1 MPLSD
6 KMLKELMATFQTEL
20 KEHLG
25 MLTKDLLSLERN
37 PTSNERANLITN
49 VFRAAHSIKGAART
63 VNLRDIETIAHRIE
77 DVLVKIREGCLSLT
91 PHLFDVLLTAV
102 DAIGNAMAAHLR
114 GEQMPTEV
122 MAAVLARLDE
132 AAGEQTESGAAQ
144 ATIEAS
150 EGEKLLPPEP
160 SALMSLDSKAHPATP
175 HASTPLTPVETC
187 EQSPCLPVEGDFSTQ
202 AGNPAPRPSGTTSP
216 AVNPQTD
223 QLKAGTFIPPT
234 KPGGSSA
241 AGVKDQPPIGPHPI
255 QADETIR
262 VRTTKLDALMDGLGE
277 LLVMQMRTEKL
288 LAQMKALQ
296 ERTIHWQKNWR
307 KTRPH
312 CNRLR
317 RNYLNVDKTDLA
329 PLFDFLESN
338 EEELKALGTEHNTL
352 LDHLNNDCNHLQ
364 IITDDLQ
371 NGIRSVRM
379 LPIATLFDLFPR
391 MVRDLA
397 HNQSKDI
404 VLEVQG
410 QEAEVDR
417 QALELMKDPLTHLL
431 RNAVDHGIEPPE
443 ERLTAGKPRHGTIR
457 LCAEQR
463 GNNLVLTVSD
473 DGRGINL
480 DAVRRAAIEQG
491 LVPPEKMADF
501 SEREVVE
508 LIFHSGLSTAGK
520 TTDLSGRGVGMD
532 VVRKNLEQIHGFIQV
547 ETRLG
552 VGTSFVLML
561 PITLTTSQVLL
572 VRVVGETVALPM
584 INVER
589 ILHVNVVKV
598 GSIEGHSAIYAEG
611 RPLPLVS
618 LANVLKLPEVEQPL
632 PPDAKIPVVILSVA
646 EKRIALRASGFL
658 STQQVVVKSLGGQLR
673 RVRNVAGAAI
683 LGDGQLVTILNVSD
697 LMKSLH
703 GKSYASLGLPIVT
716 KEARRWRVLLAD
728 DSITTRTLEKHILE
742 NAGYEVLTAAD
753 GQEAWKLIC
762 QNEKGLP
769 DLVVS
774 DVNMPR
780 MDGFALTQSIK
791 GDSSYARVPVVLVT
805 SLESPQDRLHGMEA
819 GADAYIIKSTFDQ
832 RELLETIERLIR

>member
-20 KEHLG
+20 KEHLS

-63 VNLRDIETIAHRIE
+63 VNLQDIETIAHRIE
-77 DVLVKIREGCLSLT
+77 DVLVKIREGHLSLT

-114 GEQMPTEV
+114 GEQMPTEI
-122 MAAVLARLDE
+122 MSAVLARLDE
-132 AAGEQTESGAAQ
+132 AAGEQTESGTVQ

-150 EGEKLLPPEP
+150 EKEKSLPPEP
-160 SALMSLDSKAHPATP
+160 LAITSLDSKG
-175 HASTPLTPVETC
+175 HASTPPTSVETC
-187 EQSPCLPVEGDFSTQ
+187 EQNPCLPTEGDFSAQ
-202 AGNPAPRPSGTTSP
+202 AGHPASRPIGTTSP
-216 AVNPQTD
+216 AVNPQTG
-223 QLKAGTFIPPT
+223 QLNAGAFIPPT

-241 AGVKDQPPIGPHPI
+241 AGVKDQPPIGPQPI
-255 QADETIR
+255 QADDTIR

-296 ERTIHWQKNWR
+296 ERTIRWQKNWR
-307 KTRPH
+307 KARPH

-317 RNYLNVDKTDLA
+317 RNYLDVDKTDFA

-338 EEELKALGTEHNTL
+338 EEELKTLSADHNTL

-397 HNQSKDI
+397 HNQKKDI

-410 QEAEVDR
+410 QDAEVDR

-431 RNAVDHGIEPPE
+431 RNAVGHGIEPPE
-443 ERLTAGKPRHGTIR
+443 ERLAAGKPRHGTIR

-463 GNNLVLTVSD
+463 GNNLVLTISD

-491 LVPPEKMADF
+491 LVSPEKMADF
-501 SEREVVE
+501 SDRDVVE

-532 VVRKNLEQIHGFIQV
+532 VVRRNLEQIHGFIQV

-572 VRVVGETVALPM
+572 VRVAGETVALPM

-589 ILHVNVVKV
+589 ILHVNVLKV

-632 PPDAKIPVVILSVA
+632 LPDTKIPVVILSVA

-703 GKSYASLGLPIVT
+703 GKSFASLGLPIVT

-791 GDSSYARVPVVLVT
+791 GDSSYAQVPVVLVT
-805 SLESPQDRLHGMEA
+805 SLESPQDRLHGMES

-832 RELLETIERLIR
+832 RELLETIERLIK

>member
-63 VNLRDIETIAHRIE
+63 VNLQDIETIAHRIE
-77 DVLVKIREGCLSLT
+77 DVLVKIREGLLSLT

-114 GEQMPTEV
+114 GEQMPNEV
-122 MAAVLARLDE
+122 VAAVLARLDE

-144 ATIEAS
+144 ATVEAP
-150 EGEKLLPPEP
+150 EGEKSLPPEP
-160 SALMSLDSKAHPATP
+160 PAITSLDSKAHPATP
-175 HASTPLTPVETC
+175 DASIPPTPAETC
-187 EQSPCLPVEGDFSTQ
+187 EQSQCLPAEGDFSEQ
-202 AGNPAPRPSGTTSP
+202 SGNPVSLPSGTTSP
-216 AVNPQTD
+216 VNHQTN
-223 QLKAGTFIPPT
+223 QLNAE
-234 KPGGSSA
+234 
-241 AGVKDQPPIGPHPI
+241 VKDQPHIGPHPM
-255 QADETIR
+255 QADDTIR

-296 ERTIHWQKNWR
+296 ERTIRWQKNWR
-307 KTRPH
+307 KARPH
-312 CNRLR
+312 CSRLR

-338 EEELKALGTEHNTL
+338 EEELKALGTDHNTL

-397 HNQSKDI
+397 HNQNKDI

-431 RNAVDHGIEPPE
+431 RNAVDHGIELPE
-443 ERLTAGKPRHGTIR
+443 ERLMAGKPRHGTIR

-463 GNNLVLTVSD
+463 GNNLVLTISD

-480 DAVRRAAIEQG
+480 DAVRQAAIEQG

-501 SEREVVE
+501 SERDVVE
-508 LIFHSGLSTAGK
+508 LIFHSGLSTARK

-547 ETRLG
+547 ETMLG

-572 VRVVGETVALPM
+572 VRVGGETVALPM

-589 ILHVNVVKV
+589 ILHVNVLKV
-598 GSIEGHSAIYAEG
+598 GNIEGHSAIYAEG
-611 RPLPLVS
+611 RPMPLVS

-632 PPDAKIPVVILSVA
+632 LPDAKIPVVILSVA
-646 EKRIALRASGFL
+646 EKRIALRTSGFL

-697 LMKSLH
+697 LMKSLQ
-703 GKSYASLGLPIVT
+703 GKSLASLGLPIVT

-762 QNEKGLP
+762 QNEKELP

-774 DVNMPR
+774 DVNMPK

-791 GDSSYARVPVVLVT
+791 SDSSYARVPVVLVT
-805 SLESPQDRLHGMEA
+805 SLESSQDRLHGMEA

-832 RELLETIERLIR
+832 KELLETIERLIR

>member
-1 MPLSD
+1 MPVSD
-6 KMLKELMATFQTEL
+6 KMLRELMATFQTEL
-20 KEHLG
+20 QEHLSI
-25 MLTKDLLSLERN
+25 LTKDLLSLEKN
-37 PTSNERANLITN
+37 PTSDERTNLLMN

-63 VNLRDIETIAHRIE
+63 VNLKDIETISHRIE
-77 DVLVKIREGCLSLT
+77 DVLVKIREGHLSLT
-91 PHLFDVLLTAV
+91 PQLFDVLLTAV

-114 GEQMPTEV
+114 GEQMPTEM
-122 MAAVLARLDE
+122 MAAVLARLDDTTR
-132 AAGEQTESGAAQ
+132 GQTESSSAQ
-144 ATIEAS
+144 ATIEVS
-150 EGEKLLPPEP
+150 GGEKSQPPES
-160 SALMSLDSKAHPATP
+160 SAFTSLNSEELPATP
-175 HASTPLTPVETC
+175 HADTPPTPVEPC
-187 EQSPCLPVEGDFSTQ
+187 GQSPCLPAEEGFNTQ
-202 AGNPAPRPSGTTSP
+202 AGQFSSHPGGATSP
-216 AVNPQTD
+216 ATPRTD
-223 QLKAGTFIPPT
+223 QVNAGTSIPPT
-234 KPGGSSA
+234 NAGGSSA
-241 AGVKDQPPIGPHPI
+241 AGGKDQPPIGPRPI
-255 QADETIR
+255 KLDDTIR

-296 ERTIHWQKNWR
+296 ERTMRWQKNWR
-307 KTRPH
+307 KARPH
-312 CNRLR
+312 YNRLQR
-317 RNYLNVDKTDLA
+317 HCSKTDRTDLT
-329 PLFDFLESN
+329 PLFDFLETN

-352 LDHLNNDCNHLQ
+352 LDHLTDDRNHLQ

-371 NGIRSVRM
+371 NGIRSARM
-379 LPIATLFDLFPR
+379 LPITTLFDLFPR

-443 ERLTAGKPRHGTIR
+443 ERLAAGKPRHGTIR

-463 GNNLVLTVSD
+463 GSNLVLTVSD

-480 DAVRRAAIEQG
+480 DAVRRAAMEQG
-491 LVPPEKMADF
+491 LVPSEMMADL
-501 SEREVVE
+501 SEREVID
-508 LIFHSGLSTAGK
+508 LIFHSGLSTAGQI
-520 TTDLSGRGVGMD
+520 TDLSGRGVGMD
-532 VVRKNLEQIHGFIQV
+532 VVRKNLEQIHGLIQV
-547 ETRLG
+547 ETRPG
-552 VGTSFVLML
+552 VGTTFILML
-561 PITLTTSQVLL
+561 PLTLTTSQVLL
-572 VRVVGETVALPM
+572 VRVAGETVALPM

-589 ILHVNVVKV
+589 ILHVNAAKV

-618 LANVLKLPEVEQPL
+618 LANVLKLSEVEQPL

-646 EKRIALRASGFL
+646 EKRVALRADGFL
-658 STQQVVVKSLGGQLR
+658 STQQVVLKSLGGQLR

-697 LMKSLH
+697 LMRSFHTKSV
-703 GKSYASLGLPIVT
+703 ASLGLPIVT
-716 KEARRWRVLLAD
+716 KKPRRWRVLLAD

-753 GQEAWKLIC
+753 GQEAWELIC

-774 DVNMPR
+774 DIDMPR
-780 MDGFALTQSIK
+780 MNGFVLTQSIK

-819 GADAYIIKSTFDQ
+819 GADAYFVKSTFDQ

>member
-6 KMLKELMATFQTEL
+6 KMLKELMATFQIEL
-20 KEHLG
+20 QEHLG

-37 PTSNERANLITN
+37 PTSDERTNLLTN

-63 VNLRDIETIAHRIE
+63 VNLKDIETISHRIE
-77 DVLVKIREGCLSLT
+77 DVLVRIREGHLSLT
-91 PHLFDVLLTAV
+91 PHLFDVLLTAA
-102 DAIGNAMAAHLR
+102 DAIGNAMAGHLR
-114 GEQMPTEV
+114 GEQMSSEV
-122 MAAVLARLDE
+122 IAAILARLDE
-132 AAGEQTESGAAQ
+132 IVRGQTESSTAQ
-144 ATIEAS
+144 AKIEAS
-150 EGEKLLPPEP
+150 GGEKLLAPEL
-160 SALMSLDSKAHPATP
+160 SAPTSSDSKALPATP
-175 HASTPLTPVETC
+175 HASTSSTPTDSRER
-187 EQSPCLPVEGDFSTQ
+187 SRCLPVEESLGTQ
-202 AGNPAPRPSGTTSP
+202 AGQAASNAGGETSP
-216 AVNPQTD
+216 ANPHTD
-223 QLKAGTFIPPT
+223 QQNVDTSIPPS
-234 KPGGSSA
+234 KAGGSSA
-241 AGVKDQPPIGPHPI
+241 GGGKGQPPIAPRPI
-255 QADETIR
+255 QVDDTIR

-288 LAQMKALQ
+288 LAQVKALQ
-296 ERTIHWQKNWR
+296 ERTLRWQKNWR
-307 KTRPH
+307 KARPH

-317 RNYLNVDKTDLA
+317 RNYLKLDKTDIT

-338 EEELKALGTEHNTL
+338 EEDLKDLGTDHNTL
-352 LDHLNNDCNHLQ
+352 LDHLTNDFNHLQ

-379 LPIATLFDLFPR
+379 LPIATLFDLCPR

-397 HNQSKDI
+397 HSLSKDI

-443 ERLTAGKPRHGTIR
+443 ERLAAGKPRHGTIR

-473 DGRGINL
+473 DGRGINV
-480 DAVRRAAIEQG
+480 DAVRRASIERG
-491 LVPPEKMADF
+491 LFPAEKMAEL

-508 LIFHSGLSTAGK
+508 MIFYSGLSTAERA
-520 TTDLSGRGVGMD
+520 TDVSGRGVGMD
-532 VVRKNLEQIHGFIQV
+532 VVRKNLEQLHGLIQV
-547 ETRLG
+547 ETRPG
-552 VGTSFVLML
+552 VGTSFILML
-561 PITLTTSQVLL
+561 PLTLTTSQVLL
-572 VRVVGETVALPM
+572 VRVAGETVALPM

-589 ILHVNVVKV
+589 ILHVSVTKV
-598 GSIEGHSAIYAEG
+598 GSIEGRSAIYAEG
-611 RPLPLVS
+611 RPMPLVS
-618 LANVLKLPEVEQPL
+618 LANVLKLPEVEQSL

-646 EKRIALRASGFL
+646 EKRIALRVGGFL
-658 STQQVVVKSLGGQLR
+658 STQQVVLKSLGGQLR

-683 LGDGQLVTILNVSD
+683 LGDGQLVTVLNVSD
-697 LMKSLH
+697 LMKSFQ
-703 GKSYASLGLPIVT
+703 GKSIASLGSPIVT
-716 KEARRWRVLLAD
+716 KEVRRSRVLLAD

-753 GQEAWKLIC
+753 GQEAWELIS
-762 QNEKGLP
+762 QNEKRLP

-780 MDGFALTQSIK
+780 MDGFVLTQSIK

-819 GADAYIIKSTFDQ
+819 GADAYIVKSTFDQ
-832 RELLETIERLIR
+832 KELLETIERLIH

>member
-20 KEHLG
+20 QEHLS

-37 PTSNERANLITN
+37 PTSDERTNLLTN

-63 VNLRDIETIAHRIE
+63 VNLKDIETISHRIE
-77 DVLVKIREGCLSLT
+77 DVLVKIREGHLSLT

-114 GEQMPTEV
+114 GEQMPNEV
-122 MAAVLARLDE
+122 MAAILARLDE
-132 AAGEQTESGAAQ
+132 TVRGQTESGATQ

-150 EGEKLLPPEP
+150 GGEKSLLPEP
-160 SALMSLDSKAHPATP
+160 SAPMSLDSEALPATP
-175 HASTPLTPVETC
+175 HASPSPTPTGPC
-187 EQSPCLPVEGDFSTQ
+187 EQSRCLPVEERLNTQ
-202 AGNPAPRPSGTTSP
+202 AGQPASHPCGETSP
-216 AVNPQTD
+216 VNPHTD
-223 QLKAGTFIPPT
+223 QPNAGTFISPT
-234 KPGGSSA
+234 KAGGSSS
-241 AGVKDQPPIGPHPI
+241 AGGKDQPPFGPRPI
-255 QADETIR
+255 QGDDTIR

-288 LAQMKALQ
+288 LSQMKALQ
-296 ERTIHWQKNWR
+296 ESTLRWHKYWR
-307 KTRPH
+307 KARPH
-312 CNRLR
+312 YNRLR
-317 RNYLNVDKTDLA
+317 RNHLKVDKTDLA

-338 EEELKALGTEHNTL
+338 EQELKALGAEHNTL
-352 LDHLNNDCNHLQ
+352 LDHLTNDCNHLQ

-371 NGIRSVRM
+371 NGIRSARM

-397 HNQSKDI
+397 HSKSKDI
-404 VLEVQG
+404 VLEVEG

-417 QALELMKDPLTHLL
+417 QTLELMKDPLTHLL

-443 ERLTAGKPRHGTIR
+443 ERLAAGKPRHGTIR

-480 DAVRRAAIEQG
+480 DAVRRAAMERG
-491 LVPPEKMADF
+491 LFPSEKMADL

-508 LIFHSGLSTAGK
+508 MIFYSGLSTAEQ

-532 VVRKNLEQIHGFIQV
+532 VVRKNLEQIHGLIQV

-552 VGTSFVLML
+552 VGTSFILML
-561 PITLTTSQVLL
+561 PLTLTTSQVLL
-572 VRVVGETVALPM
+572 VRVAGETVALPM

-589 ILHVNVVKV
+589 ILHVDVAKV

-611 RPLPLVS
+611 HPMPLVS

-646 EKRIALRASGFL
+646 EKRIALRVGGFL
-658 STQQVVVKSLGGQLR
+658 STQQVVLKSLGGQLR
-673 RVRNVAGAAI
+673 RVRNVTGAAI

-697 LMKSLH
+697 LMRSFHTKSV
-703 GKSYASLGLPIVT
+703 ASLGLPIVT
-716 KEARRWRVLLAD
+716 KKPRRWRVLLAD

-753 GQEAWKLIC
+753 GQEAWELIC

-774 DVNMPR
+774 DINMPR
-780 MDGFALTQSIK
+780 MDGFVLTQSIK

-819 GADAYIIKSTFDQ
+819 GADAYFVKSTFDQ

>member
-6 KMLKELMATFQTEL
+6 EMLKELMATFQTEL

-77 DVLVKIREGCLSLT
+77 DVLVKIREECLSLT

-102 DAIGNAMAAHLR
+102 DAIGTAMAAHLR

-122 MAAVLARLDE
+122 MVAVLARLDE
-132 AAGEQTESGAAQ
+132 AGGEQTESGAAQ

-150 EGEKLLPPEP
+150 EGEKSLSPEP
-160 SALMSLDSKAHPATP
+160 PGLMSLDSKAHPATP
-175 HASTPLTPVETC
+175 HTSTPPTPAETC
-187 EQSPCLPVEGDFSTQ
+187 EQAPCLPVEGGFSTQ
-202 AGNPAPRPSGTTSP
+202 AGNPTSLPSGTTSP
-216 AVNPQTD
+216 VNPQTD

-255 QADETIR
+255 QADDTIR

-307 KTRPH
+307 KARPH

-317 RNYLNVDKTDLA
+317 RNYLNMDKTDLA

-501 SEREVVE
+501 SERDVVE
-508 LIFHSGLSTAGK
+508 LIFHSGLSTSGK

-547 ETRLG
+547 ETRHG

-572 VRVVGETVALPM
+572 VRVAGEMVALPM

-589 ILHVNVVKV
+589 ILHVNVLKV
-598 GSIEGHSAIYAEG
+598 GNIEGHSAIYAEG

-632 PPDAKIPVVILSVA
+632 LPDAKIPVVILSVA

-703 GKSYASLGLPIVT
+703 GKSFASLGLPIVT

-742 NAGYEVLTAAD
+742 NAGYEVFTAAD

-774 DVNMPR
+774 DVNMPK

>member
-6 KMLKELMATFQTEL
+6 RMLKELMTTFQTEL
-20 KEHLG
+20 QEHLSI
-25 MLTKDLLSLERN
+25 LTKDLLSLEQN
-37 PTSNERANLITN
+37 PTSEERTNLLTN

-63 VNLRDIETIAHRIE
+63 VNLIDIETIAHRIE
-77 DVLVKIREGCLSLT
+77 DVLVKIRQGCLSLT

-114 GEQMPTEV
+114 GEQMPSEAMMT
-122 MAAVLARLDE
+122 VLARLDDTARE
-132 AAGEQTESGAAQ
+132 PADSGATR
-144 ATIEAS
+144 ATMETPT
-150 EGEKLLPPEP
+150 EEKALPPEP
-160 SALMSLDSKAHPATP
+160 SALMSLDSEAIPGKSHT
-175 HASTPLTPVETC
+175 H
-187 EQSPCLPVEGDFSTQ
+187 
-202 AGNPAPRPSGTTSP
+202 TSP
-216 AVNPQTD
+216 ATAEPCGQSVEDDISTQVGQSSSHPSEATSPVDFQVDRPNAP
-223 QLKAGTFIPPT
+223 TFIPPG
-234 KPGGSSA
+234 KDGGSSA
-241 AGVKDQPPIGPHPI
+241 GGGKDQPPIAPHPI
-255 QADETIR
+255 QVDDTIR
-262 VRTTKLDALMDGLGE
+262 VRTTKLDSLMDGLGE

-288 LAQMKALQ
+288 LTQMKALQ
-296 ERTIHWQKNWR
+296 EHTLRWQKNWR
-307 KTRPH
+307 KARPH

-317 RNYLNVDKTDLA
+317 RNYLKADKTDLT

-338 EEELKALGTEHNTL
+338 EEDLKTLGTDHNTL
-352 LDHLNNDCNHLQ
+352 LDHLTNDCNHLQ

-397 HNQSKDI
+397 HSQNKDI

-410 QEAEVDR
+410 HEAEVDR

-431 RNAVDHGIEPPE
+431 RNAIDHGIEPPE
-443 ERLTAGKPRHGTIR
+443 ERMAVGKPRHGTIR

-480 DAVRRAAIEQG
+480 DAVRRAAIERG
-491 LVPPEKMADF
+491 LFPSEKMADL
-501 SEREVVE
+501 SDREVVE
-508 LIFHSGLSTAGK
+508 MIFYSGLSTAEQ

-532 VVRKNLEQIHGFIQV
+532 VVRKNLEKIHGLIQV
-547 ETRLG
+547 ETRPG

-561 PITLTTSQVLL
+561 PLTLTTSQVLL
-572 VRVVGETVALPM
+572 VRVAGETVALPM

-598 GSIEGHSAIYAEG
+598 GSIEGHPAIYAEG

-618 LANVLKLPEVEQPL
+618 LASVLKVPEVEQTL
-632 PPDAKIPVVILSVA
+632 PSDAKIPVVILSVA
-646 EKRIALRASGFL
+646 EKRIALRVGGFL
-658 STQQVVVKSLGGQLR
+658 STQQVVIKSLGGQLR

-697 LMKSLH
+697 LMKSLQA
-703 GKSYASLGLPIVT
+703 KSVASLGPPIVT
-716 KEARRWRVLLAD
+716 KESRRWRVLLAD
-728 DSITTRTLEKHILE
+728 DSLTTRTLEKHILE

-753 GQEAWKLIC
+753 GQEAWELISK
-762 QNEKGLP
+762 NEKALP

-774 DVNMPR
+774 DINMPR
-780 MDGFALTQSIK
+780 MDGLVLTQSIK
-791 GDSSYARVPVVLVT
+791 GDSSYARMPVVLVT

-819 GADAYIIKSTFDQ
+819 GADAYIVKSTFDQ
-832 RELLETIERLIR
+832 KELLETIERLIK

>member
-1 MPLSD
+1 
-6 KMLKELMATFQTEL
+6 MLKELMATFQTEL
-20 KEHLG
+20 QEHLS

-37 PTSNERANLITN
+37 PTSNERTNLLMN

-63 VNLRDIETIAHRIE
+63 VNLKDIETISHRIE
-77 DVLVKIREGCLSLT
+77 DVLVRIRQGCLSST
-91 PHLFDVLLTAV
+91 PHLFDALLTAV

-114 GEQMPTEV
+114 GEQMPIEV
-122 MAAVLARLDE
+122 MATVLARLDDTMRGQ
-132 AAGEQTESGAAQ
+132 AASGAIQ
-144 ATIEAS
+144 TTIETSS
-150 EGEKLLPPEP
+150 EEKSLAREP
-160 SALMSLDSKAHPATP
+160 SAPMSSDSEAITATSHTNAPPTPAEP
-175 HASTPLTPVETC
+175 YG
-187 EQSPCLPVEGDFSTQ
+187 QSPCLPVEDGVSTQ
-202 AGNPAPRPSGTTSP
+202 VGQSSSHPSGTTSP
-216 AVNPQTD
+216 VNSQAD
-223 QLKAGTFIPPT
+223 QPNAGTFIPQSKT
-234 KPGGSSA
+234 AGSSVG
-241 AGVKDQPPIGPHPI
+241 GVKNQPPIGPHPI
-255 QADETIR
+255 QVDDTIR

-288 LAQMKALQ
+288 LARTKALQ
-296 ERTIHWQKNWR
+296 ERTLRWQKNWR
-307 KTRPH
+307 KARPH

-317 RNYLNVDKTDLA
+317 RNYLKVDETDLT

-338 EEELKALGTEHNTL
+338 EEDLKALGTDHNTL
-352 LDHLNNDCNHLQ
+352 LDHLTNDCNHLQ

-397 HNQSKDI
+397 HSQSKDI
-404 VLEVQG
+404 ILEVQG

-443 ERLTAGKPRHGTIR
+443 ERVAAGKPRHGTIR
-457 LCAEQR
+457 LRAEQR

-480 DAVRRAAIEQG
+480 DAVRRAAIERG
-491 LVPPEKMADF
+491 LFPSEKMADL

-508 LIFHSGLSTAGK
+508 MIFHSGLSTAEQ

-532 VVRKNLEQIHGFIQV
+532 VVRKNLEQIHGLIQV
-547 ETRLG
+547 ETRSG

-561 PITLTTSQVLL
+561 PLTLTTSQVLL
-572 VRVVGETVALPM
+572 VRVAGETVAMPM

-618 LANVLKLPEVEQPL
+618 LANVLKLPEMEQPL

-646 EKRIALRASGFL
+646 EKRVALRVSGFL
-658 STQQVVVKSLGGQLR
+658 STQQVVLKSLGGQLR
-673 RVRNVAGAAI
+673 RVRNVAGTAI

-697 LMKSLH
+697 LMKSLQD
-703 GKSYASLGLPIVT
+703 KSVASLEPPIVT
-716 KEARRWRVLLAD
+716 KEARRWRVLLVD

-753 GQEAWKLIC
+753 GQEAWELIC

-780 MDGFALTQSIK
+780 MDGFVLTQSIK
-791 GDSSYARVPVVLVT
+791 ADSSCARVPVVLVT

-819 GADAYIIKSTFDQ
+819 GADAYIVKSTFDQ
-832 RELLETIERLIR
+832 RELLETIERLIH

>member
-20 KEHLG
+20 QEHLS

-37 PTSNERANLITN
+37 PTSNERTNLLTN
-49 VFRAAHSIKGAART
+49 IFRAAHSIKGAART
-63 VNLRDIETIAHRIE
+63 VNLKDIETISHRIE
-77 DVLVKIREGCLSLT
+77 DVLVKIRQGCLSLT

-114 GEQMPTEV
+114 GEQMPSEV
-122 MAAVLARLDE
+122 MATVLARLDDTVRGQ
-132 AAGEQTESGAAQ
+132 AESGATQ
-144 ATIEAS
+144 ATIETS
-150 EGEKLLPPEP
+150 RGEKSLAPEP
-160 SALMSLDSKAHPATP
+160 SAPMSLDSEAIPATS
-175 HASTPLTPVETC
+175 HANTPPTTAEPYG
-187 EQSPCLPVEGDFSTQ
+187 QSPCLPVEDGVSTQ
-202 AGNPAPRPSGTTSP
+202 VGQSSSHPSGATSP
-216 AVNPQTD
+216 VNSRAD
-223 QLKAGTFIPPT
+223 QPTAGTFIPPT
-234 KPGGSSA
+234 NAGGSSA
-241 AGVKDQPPIGPHPI
+241 AGGKDQPPIGPRPI
-255 QADETIR
+255 EVDDTIR

-296 ERTIHWQKNWR
+296 QRTMRWQKNWR
-307 KTRPH
+307 KARPH

-317 RNYLNVDKTDLA
+317 RHCSKTDRTDLT

-352 LDHLNNDCNHLQ
+352 LDHLTNDRNHLQ

-371 NGIRSVRM
+371 NGIRSARM
-379 LPIATLFDLFPR
+379 LPITTLFDLFPR

-443 ERLTAGKPRHGTIR
+443 ERLAAGKPRHGTIR

-463 GNNLVLTVSD
+463 GSNLVLTVSD

-480 DAVRRAAIEQG
+480 DAVRRAAMKQG
-491 LVPPEKMADF
+491 LVPSEMMTDL
-501 SEREVVE
+501 SEREVID
-508 LIFHSGLSTAGK
+508 LIFHSGLSTAGQI
-520 TTDLSGRGVGMD
+520 TDLSGRGVGMD
-532 VVRKNLEQIHGFIQV
+532 VVRKNLEQIHGLIQV
-547 ETRLG
+547 ETRPG
-552 VGTSFVLML
+552 VGTTFILML
-561 PITLTTSQVLL
+561 PLTLTTSQVLL
-572 VRVVGETVALPM
+572 VRVAGETVALPM

-589 ILHVNVVKV
+589 ILHVNAAKV
-598 GSIEGHSAIYAEG
+598 GSLEGHSAIYAEG

-618 LANVLKLPEVEQPL
+618 LANVLKLSEVEQPL

-646 EKRIALRASGFL
+646 EKRVALRAGGFL
-658 STQQVVVKSLGGQLR
+658 STQQVVLKSLGGQLR

-697 LMKSLH
+697 LMRSFHTKSV
-703 GKSYASLGLPIVT
+703 ASLGLPIVT
-716 KEARRWRVLLAD
+716 KKPRRWRVLLAD

-753 GQEAWKLIC
+753 GQEAWELIC
-762 QNEKGLP
+762 QKEKGLP

-774 DVNMPR
+774 DINMPR
-780 MDGFALTQSIK
+780 MDGFVLTQSIK

-819 GADAYIIKSTFDQ
+819 GADAYFVKSTFDQ
-832 RELLETIERLIR
+832 RELLETIERLIK

>member
-20 KEHLG
+20 KEHLS

-37 PTSNERANLITN
+37 PTSNERTNLITN

-63 VNLRDIETIAHRIE
+63 VNLQDIETISHRIE
-77 DVLVKIREGCLSLT
+77 DVLVKIREGRLSLT

-122 MAAVLARLDE
+122 IAAVLARLDE

-150 EGEKLLPPEP
+150 EGEKSLPPEP

-175 HASTPLTPVETC
+175 HASTPPTPVETC
-187 EQSPCLPVEGDFSTQ
+187 EQSPCLPAEGGFSTQ
-202 AGNPAPRPSGTTSP
+202 AGHPASRPSGTTSP
-216 AVNPQTD
+216 VNPQTD
-223 QLKAGTFIPPT
+223 QLNAGTFIPPT

-255 QADETIR
+255 QVDDTIR

-296 ERTIHWQKNWR
+296 ERTIRWQKNWR
-307 KTRPH
+307 KARPH

-379 LPIATLFDLFPR
+379 LPISTLFDLFPR

-431 RNAVDHGIEPPE
+431 RNAIDHGIEPPE

-508 LIFHSGLSTAGK
+508 LIFHSGLSTSGK

-572 VRVVGETVALPM
+572 VRVAGETVALPM

-703 GKSYASLGLPIVT
+703 GKSFASLGLPIVT

-769 DLVVS
+769 DLVVL

-819 GADAYIIKSTFDQ
+819 GADAYIIKSSFDQ

>member
-20 KEHLG
+20 QEHLS
-25 MLTKDLLSLERN
+25 MLTKDLLSLEQSPN
-37 PTSNERANLITN
+37 SDERTDLLTN

-63 VNLRDIETIAHRIE
+63 VNLKDIETIAHRIE
-77 DVLVKIREGCLSLT
+77 DVLAKIRQGSLSLT

-114 GEQMPTEV
+114 GEQMPGDV
-122 MAAVLARLDE
+122 MAKVLGHLDDTVRGQ
-132 AAGEQTESGAAQ
+132 AESGATQ
-144 ATIEAS
+144 AAIETPK
-150 EGEKLLPPEP
+150 GEKSLAPEP
-160 SALMSLDSKAHPATP
+160 SAPISLDSETIP
-175 HASTPLTPVETC
+175 PVDDGVSSQVD
-187 EQSPCLPVEGDFSTQ
+187 QSSSDT
-202 AGNPAPRPSGTTSP
+202 SGATSP
-216 AVNPQTD
+216 VNSKANQPN
-223 QLKAGTFIPPT
+223 AGTFIPSSKAEGYPT
-234 KPGGSSA
+234 GG
-241 AGVKDQPPIGPHPI
+241 GKDQPPTGPRPL
-255 QADETIR
+255 QAEDTIR

-296 ERTIHWQKNWR
+296 ERTMRWQKNWR
-307 KTRPH
+307 KARPH

-317 RNYLNVDKTDLA
+317 RNYLNVDKTDLG
-329 PLFDFLESN
+329 PLFDFLDSN
-338 EEELKALGTEHNTL
+338 EEDLKTLGVDHNSL
-352 LDHLNNDCNHLQ
+352 LDHLTNDCNHLQ

-397 HNQSKDI
+397 HCQSKDI

-410 QEAEVDR
+410 QDAEVDR

-431 RNAVDHGIEPPE
+431 RNAVDHGIELPE
-443 ERLTAGKPRHGTIR
+443 ERVAAGKPRHGTIR

-480 DAVRRAAIEQG
+480 DAVRRAAIERG
-491 LVPPEKMADF
+491 LFSSEKMADL

-508 LIFHSGLSTAGK
+508 MIFYPGLSTAEQ

-532 VVRKNLEQIHGFIQV
+532 VVRKNLEQIHGLIQV
-547 ETRLG
+547 ETRPG

-561 PITLTTSQVLL
+561 PLTLTTSQVLL
-572 VRVVGETVALPM
+572 VRVAGETVALPM

-598 GSIEGHSAIYAEG
+598 GSIDGHSAIYAEG

-646 EKRIALRASGFL
+646 EKRIALRVGGFL
-658 STQQVVVKSLGGQLR
+658 STQQVVIKSLGSQLR

-697 LMKSLH
+697 LMKSLQA
-703 GKSYASLGLPIVT
+703 KSAASLGSPIVT
-716 KEARRWRVLLAD
+716 KEARRWRLLLAD

-753 GQEAWKLIC
+753 GQEAWELIC

-780 MDGFALTQSIK
+780 MNGFVLTQSIK

-819 GADAYIIKSTFDQ
+819 GADAYIVKSTFDQ
-832 RELLETIERLIR
+832 RELLETIERLIN

>member
-6 KMLKELMATFQTEL
+6 EMLKELMATFQTEL
-20 KEHLG
+20 KEHLS

-63 VNLRDIETIAHRIE
+63 VNLQDIETISHRIE

-102 DAIGNAMAAHLR
+102 DAISNAMAAHLR
-114 GEQMPTEV
+114 GEQMPNEV

-132 AAGEQTESGAAQ
+132 AAGEQTESSAAQ
-144 ATIEAS
+144 ATVEVP
-150 EGEKLLPPEP
+150 EGEKSLPPAP
-160 SALMSLDSKAHPATP
+160 PAI
-175 HASTPLTPVETC
+175 
-187 EQSPCLPVEGDFSTQ
+187 
-202 AGNPAPRPSGTTSP
+202 TS
-216 AVNPQTD
+216 NPQTD
-223 QLKAGTFIPPT
+223 QLNAGTFISPT

-241 AGVKDQPPIGPHPI
+241 TGVKDQPPIGPHPI
-255 QADETIR
+255 QADDTIR

-296 ERTIHWQKNWR
+296 ERTIRWQKDWR
-307 KTRPH
+307 KARPH

-338 EEELKALGTEHNTL
+338 EEELKALGTDHNTL

-397 HNQSKDI
+397 HNQNKDI

-501 SEREVVE
+501 SERDVVE
-508 LIFHSGLSTAGK
+508 LIFHSGLSTAEK

-547 ETRLG
+547 ETRFG

-572 VRVVGETVALPM
+572 VRVAGETVALPM

-589 ILHVNVVKV
+589 ILHVNVGKV
-598 GSIEGHSAIYAEG
+598 GCIEGHSAIYAEG

-646 EKRIALRASGFL
+646 EKRIALRTSGFL

-703 GKSYASLGLPIVT
+703 GKSSASLGLPIVT

-753 GQEAWKLIC
+753 GQEAWKLIS
-762 QNEKGLP
+762 QNDKGLP

-774 DVNMPR
+774 DINMPR
-780 MDGFALTQSIK
+780 MDGFSLTQSIK
-791 GDSSYARVPVVLVT
+791 GDSTYARVPVVLVT

-819 GADAYIIKSTFDQ
+819 GADAYIIKSNFDQ

>member
-20 KEHLG
+20 KEHLS

-37 PTSNERANLITN
+37 PTSKERANLITN

-63 VNLRDIETIAHRIE
+63 VNLEDIETISHRIE
-77 DVLVKIREGCLSLT
+77 DVLVKIREGYLSLT

-132 AAGEQTESGAAQ
+132 AAGEQKESGAVQ
-144 ATIEAS
+144 ATIEAPK
-150 EGEKLLPPEP
+150 GEKSLPHDPP
-160 SALMSLDSKAHPATP
+160 ALMSLDSKAHPAT
-175 HASTPLTPVETC
+175 SQDTPPTPVETC
-187 EQSPCLPVEGDFSTQ
+187 EQSPCLPTEGDFSAQ
-202 AGNPAPRPSGTTSP
+202 AGNPASLPSGTTP
-216 AVNPQTD
+216 PVNPQTN
-223 QLKAGTFIPPT
+223 QLNAGTFIPPT
-234 KPGGSSA
+234 KPRGSSA
-241 AGVKDQPPIGPHPI
+241 AGVKDQPPVGPHPI
-255 QADETIR
+255 QADDTIR

-296 ERTIHWQKNWR
+296 ERTIRWQKNWR
-307 KTRPH
+307 KARPY

-329 PLFDFLESN
+329 PLFNFLESN
-338 EEELKALGTEHNTL
+338 EEELKTLSTDHNTL

-491 LVPPEKMADF
+491 LVSPEKMADYN
-501 SEREVVE
+501 EREVIE

-520 TTDLSGRGVGMD
+520 TSDLSGRGVGMD

-598 GSIEGHSAIYAEG
+598 GNIEGHSAIYAEG
-611 RPLPLVS
+611 RPMPLVS
-618 LANVLKLPEVEQPL
+618 LANVLNLPEMEQPL

-646 EKRIALRASGFL
+646 EKRIALRTSGFL

-703 GKSYASLGLPIVT
+703 GKSFASLGLPIVT

-805 SLESPQDRLHGMEA
+805 SLESPQDRLHGMES

-832 RELLETIERLIR
+832 RELLQTIERLIR